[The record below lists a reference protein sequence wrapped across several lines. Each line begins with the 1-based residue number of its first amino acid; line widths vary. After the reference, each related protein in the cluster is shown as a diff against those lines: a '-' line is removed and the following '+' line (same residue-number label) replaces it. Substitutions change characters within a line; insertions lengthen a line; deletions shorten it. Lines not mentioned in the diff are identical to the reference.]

1 MDLDVAGALG
11 EIPVGDPEGAAFLR
25 NLEDL
30 VPPDGV
36 LEGRH
41 AVAVAS
47 DLEGPVAALRRV
59 GATEP
64 EGIYDAEATAHCR
77 LAGRRGRRWC
87 CGVLG
92 ACGGARDFLNGNNYM
107 AWVFKE

>member
-87 CGVLG
+87 LWCFGRLWW
-92 ACGGARDFLNGNNYM
+92 CQRFL
-107 AWVFKE
+107 KR